1 MNLHEECLLEYLK
14 NPLNLFRSTELL
26 TINNIMIEQEVLKQK
41 IKGNVL
47 TKEKICQ
54 H

>member
-14 NPLNLFRSTELL
+14 NPLNLFRSTEMLA
-26 TINNIMIEQEVLKQK
+26 INNIMIEEELIKRE
-41 IKGNVL
+41 IKGKVL
-47 TKEKICQ
+47 TAKEACQ